1 MHAIVPR
8 QSAAFRPAA
17 AYEALSNTTRRRL
30 LDYLRTS
37 GPCVTLVL
45 ADEFELSNLKV
56 RHHLDVLK
64 AAGLVRLRPAN
75 AGDQIATFSPI
86 GWARLKRQ
94 WENGMQHR
102 VGGLRI
108 VR

>member
-8 QSAAFRPAA
+8 KEQPFRPAT

-30 LDYLRTS
+30 LDHLRTA
-37 GPCVTLVL
+37 GPSAALAL

-56 RHHLDVLK
+56 HHHLDVLR
-64 AAGLVRLRPAN
+64 AAGLIRLRRCD

-94 WENGMQHR
+94 WEDGMQQR
-102 VGGLRI
+102 VGGLRV